1 MEVKDLAGFGS
12 AADKLIG
19 EVSKGIGSLFRPRTI
34 RAEASAESEKIVALE
49 GAKAQAEASADLLKL
64 DTKLSKIA
72 LLANGD
78 SDLIDRAKRR
88 LLIQEVEGQ
97 TNVENIANLAI
108 PLLPPSVSNEPLN
121 DDWRRRFF
129 RYAEDVCTEDMQQI
143 WSRLLAGEI
152 SAPRSYSLKALE
164 VLRSLGSKE
173 AELFR
178 NICRLAFSDG
188 TVPVPNGDINIGLK
202 DFGIGYREIL
212 ALRDFGLLHEGD
224 MMSISMQNDSLSNI
238 VFYNGVL
245 VELSSQTPLRGKSY
259 NVIVFT
265 AAGREL
271 MKLMSDDPQDVFLRT
286 LKNTFLAKGIT
297 LKKGKAGPPDAN
309 GASIIEFIDP

>member
-1 MEVKDLAGFGS
+1 MDVKDLAGLGG
-12 AADKLIG
+12 ATEKLIG

-34 RAEASAESEKIVALE
+34 RAESIAQSEKIVALE
-49 GAKAQAEASADLLKL
+49 GAKAQAEATADLLKL

-78 SDLIDRAKRR
+78 NDLIERAKRR

-108 PLLPPSVSNEPLN
+108 PLLAPAVSNEPLN

-129 RYAEDVCTEDMQQI
+129 RYAEDVCTDDMQQI
-143 WSRLLAGEI
+143 WSRVLAGEI

-164 VLRSLGSKE
+164 VLRSLGSNE

-178 NICRLAFSDG
+178 KMCRLAFTDG
-188 TVPVPNGDINIGLK
+188 TVPIPNGDINIGLK
-202 DFGIGYREIL
+202 EFGIEYREIL
-212 ALRDFGLLHEGD
+212 ALRDFGLIHEGD
-224 MMSISMQNDSLSNI
+224 MISITMQNDSLTNI
-238 VFYNGVL
+238 VFYNGVI

-259 NVIVFT
+259 NVVLFT

-271 MKLMSDDPQDVFLRT
+271 MKLMSNDPQDAFLKT
-286 LKNTFLAKGIT
+286 LNNTFLPKGI
-297 LKKGKAGPPDAN
+297 KVRKGKVGPPDEA
-309 GASIIEFIDP
+309 GASLIEFVDL